1 MEATDTYTDPNLCFK
16 AFDSLCVALAIQ
28 DTRHDAITM
37 ILNYKDVSA
46 LQGIVLAGAIRF
58 IDAINELAVADAE
71 AEAEPT
77 RSTPDESVRYA

>member
-1 MEATDTYTDPNLCFK
+1 MEATDAYTDPNLCFK

-28 DTRHDAITM
+28 GTRHEAITM
-37 ILNYKDVSA
+37 ILDYKDVSA

-58 IDAINELAVADAE
+58 IDAINELAVA
-71 AEAEPT
+71 EAEPT